1 MLLRIIKNPVKLE
14 TEKLL
19 KQLQGIEGA
28 ENILEAVKK
37 LDEAIKTQP
46 VDERLYFMRAEF
58 FYKLNRYGAAINDY
72 NKVVELNPGN
82 KEASGKIDIIKTIL
96 RYNNTDIYANPNT
109 DMDPWLE

>member
-1 MLLRIIKNPVKLE
+1 MKK
-14 TEKLL
+14 EKLL
-19 KQLQGIEGA
+19 EQLQGIEGE
-28 ENILEAVKK
+28 ENILKAVKM

-46 VDERLYFMRAEF
+46 GDEELYFIRAEL

-72 NKVVELNPGN
+72 NKVVEINPEN
-82 KEASGKIDIIKTIL
+82 KEAAGKIDIIKTIL